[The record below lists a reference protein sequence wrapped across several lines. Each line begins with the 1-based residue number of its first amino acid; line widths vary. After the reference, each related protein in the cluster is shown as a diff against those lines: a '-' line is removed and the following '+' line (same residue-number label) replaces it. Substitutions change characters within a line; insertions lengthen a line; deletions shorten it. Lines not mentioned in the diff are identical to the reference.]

1 MHCNDLRITVTE
13 YTQLWEQITQQFKLI
28 KLNDYKLWMILH
40 DEKETVYFVIPYSRK
55 RLTCLLL

>member
-1 MHCNDLRITVTE
+1 MHCNDLRITGTE

-40 DEKETVYFVIPYSRK
+40 DENETVYFVIPYSRK
-55 RLTCLLL
+55 RL

>member
-1 MHCNDLRITVTE
+1 MHCNDLRITGTE

-40 DEKETVYFVIPYSRK
+40 DENETVYFVIP
-55 RLTCLLL
+55 